1 MAGGLRGD
9 QNAESIMISP
19 RHRAESECIC
29 NKTDC
34 IESLPKKDGLTIA
47 VVPASIVPDEYAQD
61 PT

>member
-1 MAGGLRGD
+1 
-9 QNAESIMISP
+9 MISP